1 MKWLKRLL
9 GFGDFTPTPAPTPT
23 SAPADAGSKAFDQMT
38 NTLVALQEKK
48 KEESPQVELPV
59 QEVKEVLPEAVVIT
73 APSEPEVVLTPSE
86 PEVVATPVEEV
97 VQVVDVIVPEPEQE
111 VKPKAPRKPR
121 AKKESITPLPQTVT
135 QNVDQWPF
143 PDTRPAEGEQKPK
156 PAARKAKAK

>member
-48 KEESPQVELPV
+48 KEESPPVELPV
-59 QEVKEVLPEAVVIT
+59 QEVKEVLPEVVVIT
-73 APSEPEVVLTPSE
+73 TPSE

-97 VQVVDVIVPEPEQE
+97 VQVADVIVPEPEQE

-121 AKKESITPLPQTVT
+121 AKKESGTPLPQTVS
-135 QNVDQWPF
+135 QNVEQWPF
-143 PDTRPAEGEQKPK
+143 PDTRPAEGAQKPK
-156 PAARKAKAK
+156 PAARKVKAK